1 MNSRAFLTR
10 VEEDWQARRPDL
22 DASPMLRVLRLTRLG
37 GQLQAQLDHLLA
49 AHGLNAAGWDLLLTL
64 YRSAPPQ
71 GLRPGDLLDRCAVN
85 GPATSNRIARLSALG
100 LITRVP
106 HPTDRRQAYV
116 RLNPAGLALVEALLP
131 EFLAL
136 ESGLLRVLNPAQL
149 TQLDRLSEVL
159 LDHLEHQGAEHT

>member
-1 MNSRAFLTR
+1 MNSRTFLTR

-37 GQLQAQLDHLLA
+37 ARLQAQLDRLLKQ
-49 AHGLNAAGWDLLLTL
+49 HGLNAAGWDLLLTL
-64 YRSAPPQ
+64 YRSAPPE
-71 GLRPGDLLDRCAVN
+71 GLRPGELLSRCAVN

-100 LITRVP
+100 LITRAP

-131 EFLAL
+131 DFLAL
-136 ESGLLRVLNPAQL
+136 ESGLLQVLHPAQL
-149 TQLDRLSEVL
+149 TELDRLTEVL
-159 LDHLEHQGAEHT
+159 LDHLEHQDADHT

>member
-10 VEEDWQARRPDL
+10 VEEDWQVRRPDL

-37 GQLQAQLDHLLA
+37 GQLQAQLDRLLA

-116 RLNPAGLALVEALLP
+116 RLNAAGTALVETLLP
-131 EFLAL
+131 EFLTL
-136 ESGLLRVLNPAQL
+136 EAGLLRVLNPAQL
-149 TQLDRLSEVL
+149 TELDRLSDVL
-159 LDHLEHQGAEHT
+159 LDHLEHQDAQHT

>member
-10 VEEDWQARRPDL
+10 VEEDWQVRRPDL

-37 GQLQAQLDHLLA
+37 GQLQAQLDRLLA

-64 YRSAPPQ
+64 YRSAPQ

-116 RLNPAGLALVEALLP
+116 RLNAAGTALVETLLP
-131 EFLAL
+131 EFLTL
-136 ESGLLRVLNPAQL
+136 EAGLLRVLNPAQL
-149 TQLDRLSEVL
+149 TELDRLSDVL
-159 LDHLEHQGAEHT
+159 LDHLEHQDAQHT